1 MYSTYLCLQIVCTL
15 VFGACLAQA
24 QQARRLVQQYQPQ
37 QANNYQEGDDQQE
50 AQQYQPAPKQQQQQY
65 QPKPQSQD
73 YPQEQ
78 RVRSTTFIPIIR
90 FDKEQGADGSYK
102 AA

>member
-1 MYSTYLCLQIVCTL
+1 MQIVCTIFL
-15 VFGACLAQA
+15 GACLAQA
-24 QQARRLVQQYQPQ
+24 QQARRLAQQYQPQ
-37 QANNYQEGDDQQE
+37 QASNYQEGDDQQE
-50 AQQYQPAPKQQQQQY
+50 AQQYQPAPKQQQY
-65 QPKPQSQD
+65 QAKPQPQE
-73 YPQEQ
+73 YPEQ

>member
-1 MYSTYLCLQIVCTL
+1 MCLV
-15 VFGACLAQA
+15 QA

-37 QANNYQEGDDQQE
+37 NANNNYPDDE
-50 AQQYQPAPKQQQQQY
+50 EYQQQQKQQF
-65 QPKPQSQD
+65 QPR
-73 YPQEQ
+73 QENSEG
-78 RVRSTTFIPIIR
+78 RLRSTTFIPIIR